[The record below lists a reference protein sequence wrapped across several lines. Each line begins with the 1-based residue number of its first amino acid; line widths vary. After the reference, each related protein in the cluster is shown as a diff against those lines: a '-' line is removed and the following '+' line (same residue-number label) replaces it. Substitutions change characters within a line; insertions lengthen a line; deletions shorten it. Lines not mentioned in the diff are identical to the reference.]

1 MRSSHCSITLKPW
14 SGVAVILSA
23 RESPHHTATRVAG
36 PVVVTLPLVLLAVP
50 SVLIG
55 FFTIDPMLFGEW
67 FKGVIF
73 VGDNHVGL
81 KEMAANY
88 HGPFGMALHGLQTA
102 PFWLAMGGVGL
113 AWFFY
118 MKRPDIPA
126 AIQRTFKPIHSLLEN
141 KYFFDRFN
149 EIVFSGGARL
159 LGKGLWKFGDQGLID
174 GIAVNGTARLVAW
187 IAQMSRLFQT
197 GHLYQ
202 YAFTMIIGVFV
213 LLTFWFN
220 RG

>member
-1 MRSSHCSITLKPW
+1 M
-14 SGVAVILSA
+14 
-23 RESPHHTATRVAG
+23 
-36 PVVVTLPLVLLAVP
+36 VTLPLVLLAIP
-50 SVLIG
+50 SVVIG
-55 FFTIDPMLFGEW
+55 FIAIEPMLFGDW
-67 FKGVIF
+67 FTDVIF
-73 VGDNHVGL
+73 VSDNHAGL
-81 KEMAANY
+81 KELAASF
-88 HGPFGMALHGLQTA
+88 HGAVGMAMHGLQTA
-102 PFWLAMGGVGL
+102 PFWLAISGVVL

-118 MKRPDIPA
+118 LVRPGIPV
-126 AIQRTFKPIHSLLEN
+126 AIQRIFKPIHSLLEN

>member
-1 MRSSHCSITLKPW
+1 MLRSGRHDRAFYEALWRRLLAGENWQGEVWNRRKSGEVYPEWLAI
-14 SGVAVILSA
+14 SGVV
-23 RESPHHTATRVAG
+23 
-36 PVVVTLPLVLLAVP
+36 
-50 SVLIG
+50 
-55 FFTIDPMLFGEW
+55 
-67 FKGVIF
+67 
-73 VGDNHVGL
+73 
-81 KEMAANY
+81 
-88 HGPFGMALHGLQTA
+88 
-102 PFWLAMGGVGL
+102 L

-118 MKRPDIPA
+118 LVKPGIPA

-149 EIVFSGGARL
+149 EIVFAGGARGV
-159 LGKGLWKFGDQGLID
+159 GKVLWKVGDQGLID
-174 GIAVNGTARLVAW
+174 GIAVNGTARLIGW
-187 IAQMSRLFQT
+187 ISQMSRLFQT